1 VRRHRDRPPWTIT
14 CLYTVGAIAV
24 SAILPRIES
33 RLLPGLVSPL
43 SVAAAMAIYSSI
55 ASGMIALTG
64 IVFSLT
70 FVMVQFSATAYSP
83 RLVLWFARD
92 PLLAHAFGTFTAT
105 FLYALSALAWID
117 RGGATAHVPLISGLA
132 VIALLL
138 ASVVMFVSL
147 INRVALLQIS
157 RTLAFTGD
165 QGRQVIDAIYPE
177 LSQPLPEDGVRPETP
192 VASAFPQIVTHHG
205 PPMAVEG
212 LRIAQ
217 LVEVATAAH
226 AVVEITVAVGDT
238 VGEFTP
244 VARVNGARGPVDER
258 LIRRCMILGLERTFE
273 QDPKYAVRL
282 LVDIAIRALSPAI
295 NDPTTAVQALDQI
308 GDLLLRLAR
317 RRLEIGAFHDRS
329 GRLRVTIPF
338 PSWDD
343 FLRLAFG
350 EICAYGATSLQVMR
364 RMHALVSDLASV
376 VPAERRPAL
385 EYWRARLR
393 RSVAANFT
401 DADVRASALMEDRQ
415 GLGVSRRSTAG

>member
-1 VRRHRDRPPWTIT
+1 
-14 CLYTVGAIAV
+14 
-24 SAILPRIES
+24 
-33 RLLPGLVSPL
+33 
-43 SVAAAMAIYSSI
+43 
-55 ASGMIALTG
+55 
-64 IVFSLT
+64 
-70 FVMVQFSATAYSP
+70 
-83 RLVLWFARD
+83 
-92 PLLAHAFGTFTAT
+92 
-105 FLYALSALAWID
+105 
-117 RGGATAHVPLISGLA
+117 VPLISGLA

-295 NDPTTAVQALDQI
+295 NDPTTAAQALDQI
-308 GDLLLRLAR
+308 GDLLQRLGR
-317 RRLEIGAFHDRS
+317 RRLELGAFRDAA
-329 GRLRVTIPF
+329 GRLRVTMPF
-338 PSWDD
+338 PTWEDL
-343 FLRLAFG
+343 LRLAFD
-350 EICAYGATSLQVMR
+350 EISTYGASSVQVMR
-364 RMHALVSDLASV
+364 RMHALVADLMVAL
-376 VPAERRPAL
+376 PRERRDGL
-385 EYWRARLR
+385 RRWRERLR
-393 RSVAANFT
+393 QRVDSHFDDAEERAVA
-401 DADVRASALMEDRQ
+401 LIEDRQ
-415 GLGVSRRSTAG
+415 GLGTSRPRRDAADRASRTPVPLDASPSSR